1 MALTWQDELSVG
13 IAGMDQHHR
22 AFLDLLAR
30 LNEASPME
38 FADLFQQFLDH
49 LAEHF
54 AYEEG
59 LMEQHGFPALKDHR
73 GEHLRVLAEAR
84 EMGRSLARG
93 GTSLI
98 RHFVR
103 SRVPEWFLLHRNTM
117 DLATA
122 AFLRERGIN
131 GEA

>member
-1 MALTWQDELSVG
+1 MALTWQDDLSVG
-13 IAGMDQHHR
+13 IAGMDEHHR
-22 AFLDLLAR
+22 AFVDLLAR
-30 LNEASPME
+30 LNEAPPTE
-38 FADLFQQFLDH
+38 FAGLYQQFLDH
-49 LAEHF
+49 LSEHF
-54 AYEEG
+54 GYEEN
-59 LMEQHGFPALKDHR
+59 LMKESGFPALKDHQ

-103 SRVPEWFLLHRNTM
+103 SRIPEWFVLHRNTM

-122 AFLRERGIN
+122 AFLRGKGRV
-131 GEA
+131 